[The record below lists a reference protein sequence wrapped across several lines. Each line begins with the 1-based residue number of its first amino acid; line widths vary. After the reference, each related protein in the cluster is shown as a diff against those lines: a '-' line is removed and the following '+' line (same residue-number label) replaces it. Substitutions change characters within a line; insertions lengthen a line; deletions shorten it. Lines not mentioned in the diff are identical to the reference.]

1 MRKMILCL
9 LLILSFGIFCGVT
22 TLLAQDNADTTAIKQ
37 VIDNYLAGR
46 AKSDLNLIMNQ
57 ISHNYSRVDE
67 SGNTVD
73 YAEFKSNVENAV
85 KVMAN
90 GSVSNLEISDLTVQ
104 GDKATLSMAY
114 NFKALNLNNNEEK
127 SSKITSV
134 VNLAKE
140 GESWKIVQIQLQI
153 QRLP

>member
-1 MRKMILCL
+1 
-9 LLILSFGIFCGVT
+9 
-22 TLLAQDNADTTAIKQ
+22 
-37 VIDNYLAGR
+37 
-46 AKSDLNLIMNQ
+46 MNQ